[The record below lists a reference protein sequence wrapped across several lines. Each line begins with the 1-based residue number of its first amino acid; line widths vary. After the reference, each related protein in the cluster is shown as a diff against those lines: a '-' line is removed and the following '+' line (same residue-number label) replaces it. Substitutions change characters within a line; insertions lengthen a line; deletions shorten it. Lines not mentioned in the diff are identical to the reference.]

1 MQGMSWMLGP
11 HGFRDSWFGVP
22 EGVVLMVVS
31 TTLLAVGFAWLRHVL
46 GMDEILASARWRYRD
61 RGRIDGLK
69 RTIESLIEMPFT
81 RTSGWWATRIEFAL
95 AGGALLA
102 AVIVPI
108 ILPGTV
114 GGGMS
119 PQWPVAALTL
129 VGYAGIAFGIR
140 WMRRIYLSPLEV
152 DPEVG
157 FRYRG

>member
-1 MQGMSWMLGP
+1 MLDVAWMLGP
-11 HGFRDSWFGVP
+11 YGFGSPSGLP
-22 EGVVLMVVS
+22 EDVLLMAVS
-31 TTLLAVGFAWLRHVL
+31 ATLTAVGLAWLHHVL
-46 GMDEILASARWRYRD
+46 GMDEILGGARWRYRD
-61 RGRIDGLK
+61 RARIERLV
-69 RTIESLIEMPFT
+69 RTIESLIEVPFT
-81 RTSGWWATRIEFAL
+81 RTAGWWVTRIEFTL

-102 AVIVPI
+102 AIIVPI

-119 PQWPVAALTL
+119 PGRPGAVLTL
-129 VGYAGIAFGIR
+129 LGYAGIAFGIR